1 MSLFKRKDSPYW
13 WVKLTP
19 RSGPPVQ
26 RSTGT
31 SDKVA
36 AREYH
41 DKLKASLWEQER
53 LGVKPKRS
61 WREAVVRWLAET
73 SGKATHDRD
82 KQKLAWLHP
91 FLGALTLDEITL
103 DVLDRIKA
111 AKLAEA
117 SKATVNRYLALIRSI
132 LRRARDEWEWVEKV
146 PKVKLFKET
155 AGRERALTHDE
166 AQRLLDE
173 LPEHQRNVV
182 LFALMTGLRQSN
194 VLHLEWSQV
203 DMNLR
208 HAWIRAVQSKNRR
221 AISVPLNETAMAVLK
236 AQQGKHPVRVFT
248 LRGRPLVQAHNYA
261 WRHALL
267 RAGITDFRWHD
278 LRHTWATW
286 QRQAGTPTHE
296 LQRLGGWLTS
306 SMVERYAHLAPD
318 YLAAS
323 ARRLDGLLPS
333 YDPATSAGN
342 QQPPDSVDACKPA

>member
-19 RSGPPVQ
+19 RNGSPIQ

-31 SDKVA
+31 ADKVA
-36 AREYH
+36 AQEYH

-53 LGVKPKRS
+53 LGIKPKRS

-73 SGKATHDRD
+73 SEKATHEED
-82 KQKLAWLHP
+82 KQKFAWLHA

-103 DVLDRIKA
+103 DVMDQIKA
-111 AKLAEA
+111 AKLKEA
-117 SKATVNRYLALIRSI
+117 SKATVNRYLALARAV
-132 LRRARDEWEWVEKV
+132 LLRARDEWEWVDKV
-146 PKVKLFKET
+146 PKVKLFKEA
-155 AGRERALTHDE
+155 AGRERALTQDE

-182 LFALMTGLRQSN
+182 TFALMTGLRQGN
-194 VLHLEWSQV
+194 VLNLEWSQV
-203 DMNLR
+203 DMNLH
-208 HAWIRAVQSKNRR
+208 HAWIRASQSKNRR
-221 AISVPLNETAMAVLK
+221 PIAVPLNDTAMAVLK
-236 AQQGKHPVRVFT
+236 AQEGKHATRVFT
-248 LRGRPLVQAHNYA
+248 FRGRPLAKAHNYA
-261 WRHALL
+261 WRHALK

-318 YLAAS
+318 HLAAS
-323 ARRLDGLLPS
+323 ASRLDGLLPS
-333 YDPATSAGN
+333 YDLATLTQH
-342 QQPPDSVDACKPA
+342 QQSPDSPDSRKPA